1 MVRKLTENDRK
12 ITMEFLSEE
21 PSINLFIIGDIE
33 SFGFN
38 EDFQEIWGSFDSA
51 NELEGVLLRFNE
63 NYIPYY
69 KNKNF
74 DICEF
79 KKIISSNPEWKMISG
94 KESIVSRFNDVI
106 RNPNIKSMYFCE
118 LTNKDNLIKY
128 DEKLISAATEKDA
141 QRVYDLLADI
151 DEFTSTDT
159 NSVERI
165 KRVLNTKTGR
175 IYFVADETNRLCTV
189 TQTTAEN
196 SKSAMV
202 VGVATRKDCRRKGF
216 MSQCLSKL
224 CDDVL
229 SEGKTLCLFYDNP
242 KAGKIYHKLGFVSI
256 DKWMMLIEEKNK

>member
-1 MVRKLTENDRK
+1 MIRKLMENDRK
-12 ITMEFLSEE
+12 TTVDFLSEE

-33 SFGFN
+33 AFGF
-38 EDFQEIWGSFDSA
+38 EKEFQELWGSFNDA
-51 NELEGVLLRFNE
+51 NVLEGVLLRFNE

-69 KNKNF
+69 KDSDFN
-74 DICEF
+74 ISEF
-79 KKIISSNPEWKMISG
+79 KRIICSNTEWKMISG
-94 KESIVSRFNDVI
+94 KESIVSRFKDVL
-106 RNPNIKSMYFCE
+106 RNPNIKSTYFCE

-128 DEKLISAATEKDA
+128 DEKLISAATEEDA
-141 QRVYDLLADI
+141 QAVYDLLADI
-151 DEFTSTDT
+151 EEFTSTDT

-165 KRVLNTKTGR
+165 KRVIETKTGR
-175 IYFVADETNRLCTV
+175 IYFIADETNRLCNV

-202 VGVATRKDCRRKGF
+202 VGVATRKDCRRKGY

-242 KAGKIYHKLGFVSI
+242 EAGKIYHKLGFVSI
-256 DKWMMLIEEKNK
+256 DKWLMLIEEK